1 MKRFLTHIIMVS
13 GQATPNVLAVMDKS
27 IRPDEVVLCATDGM
41 CRNAEIL
48 AEYFKRHKIRTRH
61 WELGSA
67 YDFAALQDKFLNLA
81 AEFSGRKSETGVNL
95 TGGTKLMTIAAQQ
108 VFWQDFPCFY
118 INPERNTIQCITEDG
133 VPEYPIAGHL
143 KISDFFAIHGYR
155 VVSLKRKEATEKTE
169 RLCRTLFGEC
179 SRYSD
184 SLRTLNY
191 LAGKTGKTLSA
202 RNDVPEKSWELL
214 KLFQDHGA
222 IRYYDDKKI
231 KFADEESRLFCRG
244 VWLEDWV
251 GRELRELNR
260 RVKLQDY
267 ASSIVIE
274 SESNTS
280 NEIDAA
286 FLYNNRL
293 YLIECKTAGLD
304 EDAKS
309 APPLYKLDSL
319 HLRPGIFT
327 GMILASYLPLD
338 SYGKLRA
345 ADLGVKVVEMGT
357 LLGLATCLEKM
368 ICPKGR

>member
-1 MKRFLTHIIMVS
+1 MDRFHTHIVMVS
-13 GQATPNVLAVMDKS
+13 GQPTPNVLPVMDKS
-27 IRPDEVVLCATDGM
+27 IRPEEVILCTTDDM
-41 CRNAEIL
+41 RRNGEIL
-48 AEYFKRHKIRTRH
+48 ADYFKRHQIRSRIY
-61 WELGSA
+61 ELGSA
-67 YDFAALQDKFLNLA
+67 YDFAALQEKFLNLA
-81 AEFSGRKSETGVNL
+81 LEFSGRASETGVNL

-108 VFWQDFPCFY
+108 VFWEDFPCFY

-133 VPEYPIAGHL
+133 APEYPIAGQL

-155 VVSLKRKEATEKTE
+155 VVSSKRREATAKTE
-169 RLCRTLFGEC
+169 LLCRTLFGEC

-191 LAGKTGKTLSA
+191 LAGEAEKTLFA

-214 KLFQDHGA
+214 QLFQDQGA

-231 KFADEESRLFCRG
+231 KFADEDGRRFCRG
-244 VWLEDWV
+244 FWLEDWV
-251 GRELRELNR
+251 GSELRELNR

-267 ASSIVIE
+267 ASSIVIG
-274 SESNTS
+274 SGSNTS

-327 GMILASYLPLD
+327 GMILASYQPLD
-338 SYGKLRA
+338 SCGRRRA
-345 ADLGVKVVEMGT
+345 ADLRVRVVEMGN

-368 ICPKGR
+368 ICPEGH